1 MPTAT
6 TRRVSDEGTQV
17 AGRAADEGRQVAS
30 QAADEA
36 RDLTST
42 AAERGG
48 ELVRTAKEDARQLV
62 GTVKERAGEVTE
74 QLSSQGR
81 SLVQETKTQ
90 LESQTREG
98 AQRLA
103 GAFRQFG
110 EQAQA
115 LGEGRPEDAPTLS
128 DYVFRAADVSYG
140 AADRLS
146 NLADDIET
154 RGVTGVLSDLQGFAR
169 RRPGVFLLGAAVL
182 GVGVGRL
189 VKAQSGQDEDDGYDD
204 GTIDV
209 APRAIP
215 ARTQSTRAGAV
226 R

>member
-1 MPTAT
+1 
-6 TRRVSDEGTQV
+6 VSDEGTQV
-17 AGRAADEGRQVAS
+17 ANRAADEGRQVAS

-48 ELVRTAKEDARQLV
+48 EIVRTAKQDARQIV

-74 QLSSQGR
+74 QISSQTR
-81 SLVQETKTQ
+81 SLAEETKSQ
-90 LESQTREG
+90 LESQAREG
-98 AQRLA
+98 TQRLA

-115 LGEGRPEDAPTLS
+115 LAEGRPEDAPTLS

-146 NLADDIET
+146 NLGDDIEA
-154 RGVTGVLSDLQGFAR
+154 RGFTGVLQDLQGFAR
-169 RRPGVFLLGAAVL
+169 RRPGAFLLGAAVL
-182 GVGVGRL
+182 GVGVGRM
-189 VKAQSGQDEDDGYDD
+189 VKAQSSQDDDEDEA
-204 GTIDV
+204 IDV

-215 ARTQSTRAGAV
+215 ARSQSTRARTV

>member
-17 AGRAADEGRQVAS
+17 ASTAASEGRQVAG

-36 RDLTST
+36 REIGST

-48 ELVRTAKEDARQLV
+48 ELVRTAKDDARQLV

-74 QLSSQGR
+74 QLSSQTR
-81 SLVQETKTQ
+81 SLAEETKTQ
-90 LESQTREG
+90 LETQAREG

-128 DYVFRAADVSYG
+128 DYAFRAADVSYG

-189 VKAQSGQDEDDGYDD
+189 VKAQSAQDEDDYDD

-215 ARTQSTRAGAV
+215 TRTQSARARAV